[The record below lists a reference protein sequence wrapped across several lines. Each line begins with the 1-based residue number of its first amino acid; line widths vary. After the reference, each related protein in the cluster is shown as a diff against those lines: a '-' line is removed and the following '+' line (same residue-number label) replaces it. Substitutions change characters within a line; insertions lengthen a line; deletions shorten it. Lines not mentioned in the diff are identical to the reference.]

1 MAMCALTTFD
11 NPYNPFDN
19 FFQWFLYD
27 VSNGYNTC
35 GYLAR
40 VCEITDDMTESEK
53 DFETERAIDQII
65 NNDFLNIYKKVSV
78 SDPPAAA
85 TG

>member
-53 DFETERAIDQII
+53 DLETERAIDQII